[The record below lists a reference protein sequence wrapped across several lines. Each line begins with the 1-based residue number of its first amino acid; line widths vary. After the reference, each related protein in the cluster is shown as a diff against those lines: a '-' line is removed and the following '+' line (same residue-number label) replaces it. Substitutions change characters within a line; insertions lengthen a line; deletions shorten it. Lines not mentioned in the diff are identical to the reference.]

1 MVEIGPNPAVVPNCE
16 TGGIG
21 IIHSLA
27 RSGVPIVTVERDW
40 PPAFGRWSRYPVH
53 RVTYRP
59 WRGETLIEALLRLRG
74 RFQGRGVLFPSSDA
88 DLAALIEHRDRLEA
102 DYQIPAA
109 PHLGLQVFEKNWQY
123 ELAERIGVP
132 VPRHVRFVAGEFPN
146 WSELRFPVVIKPSAR
161 AGAAKAKTFRLKV
174 CSEARQLEQ
183 TLRALAEEH
192 EGREFQ
198 ISESIPGEPT
208 QLVTVGAY
216 SDREGRVLRCF
227 VGRKVTQFP
236 YQYGEASVAEALPE
250 IPEVVESAR
259 RLLEAARFHGIS
271 QTEFKYD
278 ERDRQYKLI
287 EINPRSWSWIKLA
300 ARAGVNLPLIQY
312 YDLTGDP
319 RLPELLA
326 RPQEED
332 WFFVYYLYVRR
343 NRLPS
348 ERQKIADLSRRK
360 KLVAAIDDD
369 GERWLSAVH
378 RAVSLPKLLRRTRAS
393 IAAPA

>member
-1 MVEIGPNPAVVPNCE
+1 
-16 TGGIG
+16 
-21 IIHSLA
+21 
-27 RSGVPIVTVERDW
+27 
-40 PPAFGRWSRYPVH
+40 
-53 RVTYRP
+53 VTYRP